1 MQIERF
7 FFFQLQR
14 SFTPSEERLPSP
26 RPTPVQISIL
36 VPEEEEE
43 FRKSGMFPLRFRM
56 GSSVRRCTR
65 RMYDFVQRIG
75 EGDSSSSLALQPP
88 SFIYIYFFFIFFLYF
103 SRAMKATQFFRF
115 IVRMK
120 IWRWLMELKTPI
132 GWIGQPHHTGTGH
145 RVPVTFQAQR
155 TEYVDS

>member
-88 SFIYIYFFFIFFLYF
+88 SFIYIYFFLSFFYT
-103 SRAMKATQFFRF
+103 S
-115 IVRMK
+115 V
-120 IWRWLMELKTPI
+120 
-132 GWIGQPHHTGTGH
+132 GQ
-145 RVPVTFQAQR
+145 
-155 TEYVDS
+155 